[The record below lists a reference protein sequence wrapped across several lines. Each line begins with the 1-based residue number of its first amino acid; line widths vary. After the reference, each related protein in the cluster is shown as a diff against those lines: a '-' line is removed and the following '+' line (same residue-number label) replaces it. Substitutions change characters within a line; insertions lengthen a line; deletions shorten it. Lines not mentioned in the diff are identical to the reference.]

1 MEGKCQVPA
10 EDTIKIYNIS
20 KALTRGWDGI
30 PKEVREETLMG
41 LKDKVAT
48 GWEKKIIRDDD
59 FHRVQ
64 ENIDT
69 LIQYNKGVGTIHNIK
84 EFTKPVL
91 DMAIHTISDC
101 ECTRAVAHMDLGLGG
116 GLLSGSDISK
126 IQEKALDFAIKHPE
140 ILVKLATML

>member
-30 PKEVREETLMG
+30 PKEVREETLLG

-69 LIQYNKGVGTIHNIK
+69 LIQYNKGVGTIHNVK

-91 DMAIHTISDC
+91 DMAIHSISDC
-101 ECTRAVAHMDLGLGG
+101 ECTRSVAMGLSIG
-116 GLLSGSDISK
+116 DISK
-126 IQEKALDFAIKHPE
+126 MQEKALDFAIKHPE
-140 ILVKLATML
+140 ILVKLAAML

>member
-20 KALTRGWDGI
+20 KALIGGWDRI
-30 PKEVREETLMG
+30 PKEMREETLMG

-48 GWEKKIIRDDD
+48 GWEKKIIRDED

-69 LIQYNKGVGTIHNIK
+69 LLQHNKGVGTIHNIK

-101 ECTRAVAHMDLGLGG
+101 ECTKSVARTDLT
-116 GLLSGSDISK
+116 GLLAGTDISK
-126 IQEKALDFAIKHPE
+126 IQEKALEFALEHPE
-140 ILVKLATML
+140 LLVKLATML

>member
-1 MEGKCQVPA
+1 MEGKCQVLA

-30 PKEVREETLMG
+30 PKEIREETLMG

-91 DMAIHTISDC
+91 EMAIHTISDC
-101 ECTRAVAHMDLGLGG
+101 ECTRSVAMGLGIG
-116 GLLSGSDISK
+116 DISK